1 MGKTLVWVQ
10 GSVLAEALGKVKK
23 VLKKESMDLDRSG
36 GKWNFTL
43 CEVVQGNFDSEVL
56 NIKVVDEGSEF
67 HGDSATISSELTKA
81 DKNGVAKVVM
91 VNEWAAAEVSGDTS
105 LGVPPD
111 DLITLTHLH
120 EPSVV
125 YCLRRRYEQNMIY
138 TATGPILIALNP
150 FKALPGMYDDLMM
163 NDHWMAGEGVAH
175 LDLKPHIYQNA
186 HAAFRSMMQGIEMK
200 STGNED
206 AVVDQSMLISG
217 ESGAGKTVTTRH
229 VMKYLAS
236 LSQRKAKFSKRRQDA
251 SPGRSASR
259 GARRSM
265 SMRVSRAQSWKA
277 GAVVEERSAYY
288 F

>member
-1 MGKTLVWVQ
+1 MGKTLIWVQ

-56 NIKVVDEGSEF
+56 NIKVFDEGSEF
-67 HGDSATISSELTKA
+67 HGDSVTIPSELTKA

-163 NDHWMAGEGVAH
+163 NEHWMAGEGVAH

-236 LSQRKAKFSKRRQDA
+236 LSQRKAKFSKQRRDA
-251 SPGRSASR
+251 SPGGSASR
-259 GARRSM
+259 EARRSM